1 MTPAI
6 RRHHGM
12 QGTAR
17 GEIQF
22 NTTARKGM
30 QPSTIAN
37 EVMNTAS
44 IERKVV
50 MDDSKV
56 PDGQIIWNQYEDA
69 LFEIAKLR
77 EELHTKNSQ
86 IESLTETI
94 MQMSLELATAK
105 AKQDELSM
113 KLRIS
118 SSVDESL
125 VEKAAAEEKS
135 RVSSRR
141 SSRRG
146 SRPNIEHSASIA
158 VQNPSTERRL
168 SNPCVPRHKSDSWAL
183 RRSEVDEETE
193 VESNF
198 DGSLRRLAGFRL
210 GWGLEGELRKSSRE
224 NRTSES
230 SDDSTDARGPPNRQ
244 NSRRGIGSLVRS
256 LSGTKN
262 DISAPTK
269 KSSHA
274 SSKQV
279 QQPTIKEGGVTSFSS
294 SLRGKNTK
302 RIERSEL
309 KISRVV
315 FPEGSSDMLTAF
327 FEESGNLNM
336 YKPPQKNAEW
346 GAM

>member
-1 MTPAI
+1 M
-6 RRHHGM
+6 
-12 QGTAR
+12 
-17 GEIQF
+17 
-22 NTTARKGM
+22 
-30 QPSTIAN
+30 N
-37 EVMNTAS
+37 EVMNTTS
-44 IERKVV
+44 SLEHKVV
-50 MDDSKV
+50 VDDSKV
-56 PDGQIIWNQYEDA
+56 PDGEIWNQYEDA

-113 KLRIS
+113 KLRRS
-118 SSVDESL
+118 SSVDKSL
-125 VEKAAAEEKS
+125 AEKAAAEEKS
-135 RVSSRR
+135 RATSSRL
-141 SSRRG
+141 SRRD
-146 SRPNIEHSASIA
+146 SRPSTEHSASIA

-168 SNPCVPRHKSDSWAL
+168 SYPRVPRHKSDSWAL

-193 VESNF
+193 AESKL

-210 GWGLEGELRKSSRE
+210 GWGLEGELGKSNRE
-224 NRTSES
+224 NRTLEL
-230 SDDSTDARGPPNRQ
+230 SDDSTDVRRPPSRQ

-256 LSGTKN
+256 LSGSKN
-262 DISAPTK
+262 DNTAPTK

-279 QQPTIKEGGVTSFSS
+279 QQPTIKEGGDTSFSS

-309 KISRVV
+309 NNSRVV

-327 FEESGNLNM
+327 FEESGNLNIM
-336 YKPPQKNAEW
+336 YTPSQKNAEW